1 MMASREHF
9 PIISSSDCDNMGED
23 DLMVFSGSTGSSE
36 ETSSEEETDDDK
48 EEGEE
53 EEEVWGGG
61 LVKDLPKEDREG
73 SMGKTNVS
81 AAMKAMQDSSS
92 NAAGQTTSTRLK
104 LQVQVN
110 NICTDQDSFKT
121 FLGCLNITNFQ
132 KIDWSMKD
140 SQKSQASILF
150 KNQEDAA
157 AAQGILNNCSIGAS
171 DRKLSAFLQDQRSRR
186 PKQNKNGKTS
196 SAVHGN
202 NPHQN
207 KVHPDGQ
214 SPSYDQRQRYQQ
226 GHRNHD
232 QYSHPESDQHPSS
245 DRGNYRG
252 HPRGG
257 YTPDDR
263 HRPSDMAYEHRS
275 SQTGRGNSSG
285 RGNYRGH
292 PRGGYTPDDHHR
304 PSDMAYDH
312 RSSQTGRGNSSG
324 RGNYRG
330 HPRGGYTP
338 DDHHRPSDM
347 AYDHRSSQTGHG
359 NSSGR
364 GNYRGHPRGAYTPDD
379 HHRTSDMAYDHR
391 SPQTGRGNSSGRGNY
406 RGHPR
411 GGYTPDDHHRPSD
424 MAYDHR
430 SSQTGR
436 GNSSGRGN
444 YRGHPRGA
452 YTPDDHH
459 RTSDMAYDHRSSQTG
474 RGNSSERG
482 NYRGHPRGGYR
493 PDDRHRPS
501 DMAYD
506 HRSSQTCR
514 GNSSGRG
521 NYRGHHRGGYTP
533 DDHPRPS
540 DQDPY
545 MAYDPQSSQT
555 GCGNSSGRGTNQG
568 HERGGYTPG
577 DRRPS
582 QTLSEKDVQLRADQ
596 SQHPSRAPR
605 QPQAPEKNM
614 PSLMSMPLAPNI
626 PDDGDDDQSSIAS
639 GMSER
644 SGTSSQPISL
654 HVKNIDDG
662 VSNDGFCHFLS
673 DKMISFSD
681 VDFFTSKSGRRFAII
696 LFASVTETKKARSF
710 LHNRWIFHGGPKMC
724 VSYSHSPSEDLHPPS
739 FEATGYPEGATRGS
753 HEERGQGYRG
763 RGGRNRGESSRGG
776 RSRGG
781 RSRGG
786 RGRGGRGRGGRTRNW
801 RQEMEEDSDNQS
813 ECSEVRSICSVVSHA
828 SSSQVKQSSSLW
840 VTNIGEYF
848 DLAEFYDFLES
859 LDLNCQCSGLK
870 PSQKHNNQ
878 FAVLQFPDLK
888 MATAALGVLN
898 NDPWRLGNDTPI
910 KASFP
915 VSKESYRNKKSG
927 RSLCVEQLGR
937 GPEGRVNVERWLE
950 DAQQTK
956 DLKEESQREY
966 RYTDGEQEQKGGR
979 GQGRNGRGHK
989 GKGSSVGDDV
999 RSQLRSGEK
1008 TDESNDGEKGTMG
1021 GLGRSKYKPCTVKDN
1036 TRERSPNEV
1045 VLTDLPRNI
1054 SESDVVYL
1062 VEEECHGFVDAVLAS
1077 GRCSLKFKRRE
1088 DAMEAV
1094 CKLYGKPISGHCI
1107 KPVLSWN
1114 NEEVE
1119 PHIARKVLKDFKEKE
1134 MPEKVHEINYKI
1146 TEECKVINS
1155 DLSDCRDAFK
1165 ENLSFAEIQRYKISI
1180 ETHEHHLE
1188 EKQRFLDEFNN
1199 ACLNIETALEGLEPK
1214 TQTLSEVHKIR
1225 HQFLREC
1232 RRLDSPLPVYGYRSR
1247 IEEAM
1252 RLNKAVVLQGE
1263 TGSGKST
1270 QIPQYL
1276 VDMALESQEDE
1287 GSSQRPQWRV
1297 VCTQPRRV
1305 AALTLSKRVAEEYG
1319 CQVGEEVGY
1328 FVGNKKSVSA
1338 KTVVTFMT
1346 DRKLL
1351 NLIIADPNLSD
1362 YTCVIVDEAH
1372 ERSVDTDILLATLK
1386 KLLRS
1391 RKDLHLLIMSA
1402 TIDTTLFSNYLGE
1415 CKEIKVPGRTFPVD
1429 KQWIGDDVSIGEG
1442 DYVGKAVKQ
1451 TAKVHRDEKEGDIL
1465 VFLTSANEIE
1475 QACRDLSTSLGQR
1488 PDDQD
1493 KEALILPLHGRLQ
1506 PEDQMKVFVD
1516 AKAGQRKIIFATNV
1530 AETSVTIKGIRY
1542 VIDTGVVKECQY
1554 DPKRSM
1560 SLLKVTTITQAS
1572 AQQRAGRAGR
1582 TGPGVCY
1589 RLYTKEEYNDLN
1601 EMMKPEILRVHLGM
1615 AALQLLEL
1623 GVEDVANFD
1632 FIQAPDREATQQAM
1646 TTLRLLG
1653 AVDAANKLTSLGRK
1667 MATFPMEPRLSKLI
1681 LEGVEK
1687 HLTSE
1692 AVIIAALISAP
1703 GSLFYRGGSDKDK
1716 EKADRLKLKYCH
1728 DSGDVITML
1737 KAYGSWN
1744 SQAAAKQKAWCM
1756 ENSMNSKTLRA
1767 VRESANEA
1775 AQVLKLKHN
1784 IECNARDYKMEAI
1797 DATKTESLQKI
1808 IMSAYFQTLSLY
1820 NGHPRAG
1827 YTVLPHQKSGFIH
1840 PSSSLVALD
1849 CNPKWVV
1856 YEEFK
1861 QTSRS
1866 FLFNVTQVNIEW
1878 LQEVAPMFYDEIDVD
1893 ALQEMALQ
1901 EAPAIQLGTAVM
1913 RRLTMKR
1920 NEKVRAMEEFITE
1933 AKGSPCIIQV
1943 NRATKELQM
1952 FMKMNICEFAT
1963 SYVEIILK
1971 EELESIQREQIEVP
1985 VGESGVVRQV
1995 VVAGGQ
2001 TKYILMPNDYRS
2013 LEVSNVTEDM
2023 SEDDLKR
2030 MICLSSSC
2038 TQEEI
2043 LDVYKFQKQTTAK
2056 WGRVT
2061 FSSPETAEKTKMLL
2075 EVNDTLQLKPILGCS
2090 FQNREIARV
2099 SSRIVV
2105 IWYTW
2110 PAKGQA
2116 FINFDT
2122 SNQALEMK
2130 VSLQNFDFKGKLL
2143 ECQLKK
2149 NNTRALFLRNV
2160 HTDATNEELEE
2171 AIEDYTDCKKV
2182 KCSIARQPPAILIKD
2197 DQVTQDI
2204 YKMFEGTLREDQL
2217 DINILSARS
2226 EKTQS
2231 RKAIVNFECDNE
2243 DEVDACILN
2252 IQDNPPRNSA
2262 GQIYIV
2268 KLTASCMLFCNPD
2281 VYKCIEQRIT
2291 KLIEEVS
2298 EGVRNLNVRV
2308 SKSKKTSDWVI
2319 NVAGEN
2325 IQEVH
2330 RTRQELLSYI
2340 QGETVSLNDLGEE
2353 EVSFQVKYHILKL
2366 LHKNGL
2372 RHLTSG
2378 LEAHAMVDTR
2388 RHLIVIYGKDEVRE
2402 VLKEKVKNYINTICK
2417 NQLKEISLTAGLSE
2431 GCTKGRAVRALVKAY
2446 GPSLKKLV
2454 EETGAKAITL
2464 NMRQGNLL
2472 IEGDQKVFDNVH
2484 KMVRNCLQEA
2494 GQQAAI
2500 RVGGD
2505 DATAEVECG
2514 ICYTAVEATEEVYRL
2529 SACSHGFHLQC
2540 LHEMFT
2546 VRLQNASKDYP
2557 IECPCDGCGLPMLLC
2572 DFRVL
2577 CSDETKRRRLFDL
2590 ALESH
2595 VTQKSEGK
2603 LKFCPTP
2610 DCHMIYKTTKDV
2622 GVVSCQ
2628 ECRNRL
2634 CSSCG
2639 SEPHM
2644 GYTCEEFKAYGKDC
2658 SDVAFKKWIQG
2669 KDVKKCPCGIYIE
2682 KIEGCSH
2689 MTCSECKK
2697 HLCWLCLAIFDTSG
2711 QCYNH
2716 LTQMHGGCFDY

>member
-9 PIISSSDCDNMGED
+9 PIILSSDCGNMGED
-23 DLMVFSGSTGSSE
+23 DLMVLSDSTGSSE
-36 ETSSEEETDDDK
+36 ETSSEEETDADE

-53 EEEVWGGG
+53 EEEEEEVGGGG
-61 LVKDLPKEDREG
+61 LGKDLPKKDREG

-81 AAMKAMQDSSS
+81 AVKKAVQDSSS
-92 NAAGQTTSTRLK
+92 KDTSSSSAKQEKKTRSRPPRERRKRRTLETNAAGETTSQRLK
-104 LQVQVN
+104 LQVQVKN
-110 NICTDQDSFKT
+110 VCTDQDSFKT
-121 FLGCLNITNFQ
+121 FLGCLNVTNYK
-132 KIDWSMKD
+132 KIYWRMKD
-140 SQKSQASILF
+140 LQNSQASILF
-150 KNQEDAA
+150 VNQEDAA
-157 AAQGILNNCSIGAS
+157 AAQRILNNCSIGAS
-171 DRKLSAFLQDQRSRR
+171 DRKLSAFLQDRRSRR

-196 SAVHGN
+196 SAVHRN

-214 SPSYDQRQRYQQ
+214 SPSYDQRQRHQQ

-232 QYSHPESDQHPSS
+232 QYSHPESEQHPSS
-245 DRGNYRG
+245 DQGNYSGSHRGWYTQDDCPQPSDHNPYNPRSSQTGRGNSSGRGNYRG

-257 YTPDDR
+257 YTPHDR
-263 HRPSDMAYEHRS
+263 HRPSDMAYDHQS

-292 PRGGYTPDDHHR
+292 PRGGYTPDDRHR

-312 RSSQTGRGNSSG
+312 QSSQTGRGNSSG

-330 HPRGGYTP
+330 HPRSGYTP
-338 DDHHRPSDM
+338 DDRHQPSDK
-347 AYDHRSSQTGHG
+347 AYDNQ
-359 NSSGR
+359 
-364 GNYRGHPRGAYTPDD
+364 
-379 HHRTSDMAYDHR
+379 
-391 SPQTGRGNSSGRGNY
+391 
-406 RGHPR
+406 
-411 GGYTPDDHHRPSD
+411 
-424 MAYDHR
+424 

-444 YRGHPRGA
+444 YRGH
-452 YTPDDHH
+452 
-459 RTSDMAYDHRSSQTG
+459 S
-474 RGNSSERG
+474 
-482 NYRGHPRGGYR
+482 
-493 PDDRHRPS
+493 
-501 DMAYD
+501 
-506 HRSSQTCR
+506 
-514 GNSSGRG
+514 
-521 NYRGHHRGGYTP
+521 RGGYTP
-533 DDHPRPS
+533 DDHPLLS
-540 DQDPY
+540 DQNPY
-545 MAYDPQSSQT
+545 MANDPQYSQT
-555 GCGNSSGRGTNQG
+555 GRRNSSGRGKYQG
-568 HERGGYTPG
+568 HKRGGYTPG

-582 QTLSEKDVQLRADQ
+582 LTHSEQDVQLRADQ
-596 SQHPSRAPR
+596 SQHPIGLPR
-605 QPQAPEKNM
+605 QPQAPEKNI

-626 PDDGDDDQSSIAS
+626 PYDGDDDQSSIAS

-673 DKMISFSD
+673 DKKISFSD

-696 LFASVTETKKARSF
+696 HFASVTERQKARGI
-710 LHNRWIFHGGPKMC
+710 LHNRWIFRGGPVMC
-724 VSYSHSPSEDLHPPS
+724 VSYSHRKAMSSPSEDLHPPS
-739 FEATGYPEGATRGS
+739 FEATGDPEGATRGS
-753 HEERGQGYRG
+753 HEGRGQGYRG
-763 RGGRNRGESSRGG
+763 RGCRNRGESSR
-776 RSRGG
+776 RG

-786 RGRGGRGRGGRTRNW
+786 RGLGGRGRGRRTRNW
-801 RQEMEEDSDNQS
+801 RQKMGEDSDNQS
-813 ECSEVRSICSVVSHA
+813 ECSEVRSICSTVVSHA
-828 SSSQVKQSSSLW
+828 SSSQVKQSSPLW
-840 VTNIGEYF
+840 VTNIGENF

-870 PSQKHNNQ
+870 PSQKNNNQ

-888 MATAALGVLN
+888 MATAAFGVLN

-927 RSLCVEQLGR
+927 LSLHVEQLGH
-937 GPEGRVNVERWLE
+937 GPDEGRVNVERWLE

-956 DLKEESQREY
+956 DLKEESQRGY
-966 RYTDGEQEQKGGR
+966 RHTEREQEQRGGR
-979 GQGRNGRGHK
+979 GQGRNGRGHR
-989 GKGSSVGDDV
+989 GKGSSVGDV

-1008 TDESNDGEKGTMG
+1008 TDESHDGDKGTTG
-1021 GLGRSKYKPCTVKDN
+1021 GLVRSKHKPCTVKDN
-1036 TRERSPNEV
+1036 TQERKPNEV

-1062 VEEECHGFVDAVLAS
+1062 VREECHGFVDAVLAS

-1107 KPVLSWN
+1107 KPVLSWH

-1119 PHIARKVLKDFKEKE
+1119 PHIAKKVLKDLKERE
-1134 MPEKVHEINYKI
+1134 MPEKVFEIKHRI
-1146 TEECKVINS
+1146 KEECKVINS

-1165 ENLSFAEIQRYKISI
+1165 ENLSYAEIQRYEISI

-1252 RLNKAVVLQGE
+1252 RRNKAVVLQGE

-1319 CQVGEEVGY
+1319 CQVSEEVGY

-1386 KLLRS
+1386 KLLRT

-1402 TIDTTLFSNYLGE
+1402 TIDTTLFSKYLSE

-1506 PEDQMKVFVD
+1506 PEDQMKVFAD

-1653 AVDAANKLTSLGRK
+1653 AVDAADKLTSLGRK

-1703 GSLFYRGGSDKDK
+1703 GSVFYRGGSDKDK

-1866 FLFNVTQVNIEW
+1866 FLFNVTQVNIDW

-1893 ALQEMALQ
+1893 ALHEMALQ

-1971 EELESIQREQIEVP
+1971 EELVSIQREQIEVP

-2001 TKYILMPNDYRS
+2001 TKYIMMPNDYRS
-2013 LEVSNVTEDM
+2013 LEVSYVTEDM

-2030 MICLSSSC
+2030 MICLSSYC

-2061 FSSPETAEKTKMLL
+2061 FSSPETAEETKMSL
-2075 EVNDTLQLKPILGCS
+2075 EVEDTLQLKPILGRS
-2090 FQNREIARV
+2090 FQNRDIARV

-2110 PAKGQA
+2110 PSKGHA

-2130 VSLQNFDFKGKLL
+2130 ESLQHFDFKGKQV
-2143 ECQLKK
+2143 ECQLKR
-2149 NNTRALFLRNV
+2149 NNTRALYLQRV
-2160 HTDATNEELEE
+2160 HKDATNEELEE

-2182 KCSIARQPPAILIKD
+2182 KCSIARQPPAISITD
-2197 DQVTQDI
+2197 NQVTQDI

-2217 DINILSARS
+2217 DINILLARS

-2281 VYKCIEQRIT
+2281 VYVCIEQRIT
-2291 KLIEEVS
+2291 KLVEEVR

-2308 SKSKKTSDWVI
+2308 NKSKKTSDWVI

-2330 RTRQELLSYI
+2330 RTRRELLSYI
-2340 QGETVSLNDLGEE
+2340 RGETVSLNDLCEE
-2353 EVSFQVKYHILKL
+2353 EVSFQIKYHILKL

-2372 RHLTSG
+2372 RHLTYG

-2402 VLKEKVKNYINTICK
+2402 VLKEQVKNYINIICK
-2417 NQLKEISLTAGLSE
+2417 NKLKEISLTAGLSE
-2431 GCTKGRAVRALVKAY
+2431 GCTKGRAIRALVRAY
-2446 GPSLKKLV
+2446 GPWLKKLV
-2454 EETGAKAITL
+2454 EETGAEAITL

-2472 IEGDQKVFDNVH
+2472 IEGDQNVFDNAH

-2505 DATAEVECG
+2505 DATTEVECG

-2557 IECPCDGCGLPMLLC
+2557 IECPCEGCGLPMLLC

-2610 DCHMIYKTTKDV
+2610 DCHMIYKTTKDA
-2622 GVVSCQ
+2622 GVFLCP

-2644 GYTCEEFKAYGKDC
+2644 GYTCVEFKASGKNFD
-2658 SDVAFKKWIQG
+2658 DLAFEKWIKR
-2669 KDVKKCPCGIYIE
+2669 KDVKRCPVPNCGIPIE
-2682 KIEGCSH
+2682 KNGGCFH
-2689 MTCSECKK
+2689 IKCRECKK
-2697 HLCWLCLAIFDTSG
+2697 HICWHCLEFFDRSKM
-2711 QCYNH
+2711 CYDH
-2716 LTQMHGGCFDY
+2716 LSEKHGGFF